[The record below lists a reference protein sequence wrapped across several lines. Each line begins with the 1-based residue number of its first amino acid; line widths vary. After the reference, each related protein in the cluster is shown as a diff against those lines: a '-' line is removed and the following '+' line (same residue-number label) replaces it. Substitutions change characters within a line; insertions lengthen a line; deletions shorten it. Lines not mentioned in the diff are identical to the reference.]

1 MPSQIQLDFSSSS
14 PVGRQLVDQ
23 LRALLVEGA
32 LRPGASLPP
41 VRRLALELGVHFNT
55 VAEAYRALSQE
66 GFLDVAHGRPA
77 RVLERATPKVKAA
90 DEQEAAQNL
99 RQRLRELIAELRAR
113 GLSTTHIAN
122 ELNLARETL
131 QS

>member
-1 MPSQIQLDFSSSS
+1 MPPQIQLDFSSSS

-32 LRPGASLPP
+32 LAPGDSLPP

-55 VAEAYRALSQE
+55 VAESYRTLSQE
-66 GFLDVAHGRPA
+66 GFLDVAHGRAA
-77 RVLERATPKVKAA
+77 RVVERATPQVKAS